1 MDVRKTHFF
10 LMLLM
15 AFLSFSNAHVVMA
28 ADQAIQTKG
37 KVTDSTGEPIIGANV
52 IVKGTT
58 VGVISDLDGGFNI
71 NAKRGDVLQISFL
84 GYQSKEVKV
93 TGSFLNVTLEEDTK
107 TLDEVVVVGYGS
119 QKKSD
124 ITGAMVNVKSEALH
138 QAPVANIGA
147 ALQGL
152 AAGVDVQMAGGN
164 THPGATP
171 QIRIRGERS
180 INASNEALIVVDG
193 IPFSGNLNEINND
206 DVESIS
212 ILKDASATAIYGSR
226 GANGVILI
234 TTKRGTKGKTN
245 VSYSGYYGVI
255 TAIKQ
260 FDIMNSE
267 EYITLKKW
275 ATYNANPDNYTGIDD
290 PNLMRVG
297 DVFRDQEEMEGYFA
311 GTDTDWQDLIFR
323 NGMTTNHQVSLN
335 GGNERTTYNAS
346 IGYYRGE
353 NNYEAHSFERLT
365 AKLSL
370 DSQINSWLKVG
381 FSTLNTY
388 VMSKGD
394 DLNPM
399 EMALRASPFT
409 TPYDS
414 EGHLRTYLPGSGQ
427 NVWNPLQDLQENAA
441 VDDDKSLS
449 TFTTGYAEI
458 QFPFGIKYRFNGGV
472 TLKYNSWGKFYGT
485 NTTKQMGG
493 LDYSSGGYGH
503 TVDYTLENIV
513 TWDYT
518 FNEVHN
524 INLTG
529 LFSAQQREY
538 TSNGVDG
545 RDYYDDNILYYNP
558 GLAQSD
564 VTGSGS
570 YEKWALLSW
579 MGRLNYN
586 YADKYLLTATVR
598 YDGSS
603 RLAEGNKWHAFPSV
617 ALGWNIMHENFMQ
630 DINPNVL
637 SGLKFRLSWGNVGS
651 TAISAYQT
659 MARLD
664 TGSKYLLGNT
674 GVMGVRPSSVPDTS
688 LGWENTETWNV
699 GIDFGFWNN
708 RINGSIEWYQQN
720 TSDLLLPVSLP
731 STSGYSSSYL
741 TNLGKTRNRGIE
753 FNVTTVNI
761 MGDGQDRF
769 SWETDL
775 NIFGNRNTI
784 MSIGEGI
791 EADINNNWFVGQD
804 HWVIYSLEAD
814 GLWQDTPED
823 RALAETFG
831 YATSGPNSVIGTV
844 KIKNHHVDYEAD
856 GVTPKATQVIND
868 DDKVFIGKRAPKF
881 EGGINNR
888 FAWKGFDLSF
898 LWTFRCGGTITSDMH
913 NGWMNTLQGGYNNLN
928 VDYWTPENTDA
939 RWPKPTTGTVSNK
952 GLLARYD
959 GSYLKLRNFT
969 LGYTLPK
976 AVTTKANIQSAR
988 IYVTGNNLYTWF
1000 SKEYREDGGIDPETT
1015 STINLTTPPTRS
1027 FIVGL
1032 NLSF

>member
-1 MDVRKTHFF
+1 MALRKTRII
-10 LMLLM
+10 LALYMILLVSVNAM
-15 AFLSFSNAHVVMA
+15 ASTW
-28 ADQAIQTKG
+28 QAVQQIKG
-37 KVTDSTGEPIIGANV
+37 KVVDKTGESIIGANV
-52 IVKGTT
+52 VVKGTT
-58 VGVISDLDGGFNI
+58 TGVISDI
-71 NAKRGDVLQISFL
+71 NGNFSIDAEKGSTLVISYI
-84 GYQSKEVKV
+84 GYRSTEVKV
-93 TGSFLNVTLEEDTK
+93 TSNFLNITLEDDTEV
-107 TLDEVVVVGYGS
+107 LDEVVVVGYGS

-124 ITGAMVNVKSEALH
+124 ITGAMVNVKSDALQQH
-138 QAPVANIGA
+138 PVGNIGA

-152 AAGVDVQMAGGN
+152 AAGVDVQMVGGN

-180 INASNEALIVVDG
+180 IRGDNDALIVVDG

-212 ILKDASATAIYGSR
+212 VLKDASATAIYGSR

-234 TTKRGTKGKTN
+234 TAKRGEKGKMQ
-245 VSYSGYYGVI
+245 VSYNGYYGI
-255 TAIKQ
+255 TTAIKQ
-260 FDIMNSE
+260 FDVMNSE
-267 EYITLKKW
+267 EYIQLKKW
-275 ATYNANPDNYTGIDD
+275 ATYNGNPEAYTGIDD

-297 DVFRDQEEMEGYFA
+297 DVFRDQEEMEGYLA
-311 GTDTDWQDLIFR
+311 GNDTDWQDLIFR

-335 GGNERTTYNAS
+335 GGNDRTTYNAS

-370 DSQINSWLKVG
+370 DSQINDWLKVG

-388 VMSKGD
+388 IMSKGD

-399 EMALRASPFT
+399 DMALRASPFT
-409 TPYDS
+409 TPYDE
-414 EGHLRTYLPGSGQ
+414 EGRLRTYLPGSGQ
-427 NVWNPLQDLQENAA
+427 NVWNPLLDSQENAA

-449 TFTTGYAEI
+449 TFTTGYAEVKL
-458 QFPFGIKYRFNGGV
+458 PFGIKYRFNGGV
-472 TLKYNSWGKFYGT
+472 TLKYNSWGKFYAS

-493 LDYSSGGYGH
+493 LDYSSGGYTH
-503 TVDYTLENIV
+503 TIDYTLENIV
-513 TWDYT
+513 TWDYV

-529 LFSAQQREY
+529 LFSAQQYEKM
-538 TSNGVDG
+538 SNGVDG
-545 RDYYDDNILYYNP
+545 KDYYDDNVLWYNP

-564 VTGSGS
+564 VTGNGS
-570 YEKWALLSW
+570 YEKWGLLSW

-603 RLAEGNKWHAFPSV
+603 RLADGNKWHAFPSV
-617 ALGWNIMHENFMQ
+617 ALGWNIMRENFMQ
-630 DINPNVL
+630 DINTNIL
-637 SGLKFRLSWGNVGS
+637 SGLKLRASWGNVGS

-659 MARLD
+659 MSRLD
-664 TGSKYLLGNT
+664 TGSKYLLGTN
-674 GVMGVRPSSVPDTS
+674 GVMGIRPASVPDKS

-708 RINGSIEWYQQN
+708 RITGSIEWYQQN
-720 TSDLLLPVSLP
+720 TTDLLLPVNLP
-731 STSGYSSSYL
+731 ATSGYSQSYL
-741 TNLGKTRNRGIE
+741 TNLGRTRNRGLE
-753 FNVTTVNI
+753 FNITTVNI
-761 MGDGQDRF
+761 AGDGQEKL
-769 SWETDL
+769 SWSTDL
-775 NIFGNRNTI
+775 NIFGNRNTV
-784 MSIGEGI
+784 MDIGEGI
-791 EADINNNWFVGQD
+791 PFDKDQNLFVGED
-804 HWVIYSLEAD
+804 RWVIYSYEYD
-814 GLWQDTPED
+814 GIWQDTPED
-823 RALAETFG
+823 RALAESFG
-831 YATSGPNSVIGTV
+831 YSTSGNNSVIGTV
-844 KIKNHHVDYEAD
+844 RVKNHHVDYEED
-856 GVTPKATQVIND
+856 GVTPKKTQIINE
-868 DDKVFIGKRAPKF
+868 DDKVFIGQRAPKF

-913 NGWMNTLQGGYNNLN
+913 NGWMNTMQGGYNNLN
-928 VDYWTPENTDA
+928 IDYWTPENTGA

-952 GLLARYD
+952 NLLARYD
-959 GSYLKLRNFT
+959 GSYLKLRNLT

-976 AVTTKANIQSAR
+976 TLTEKVNISQAR
-988 IYVTGNNLYTWF
+988 VYVTGSNLYTWF

-1015 STINLTTPPTRS
+1015 STISLTTPPTRS
-1027 FIVGL
+1027 FMFGL